1 VRIAALLTALV
12 AAVGCGAASSG
23 TGATPSTDLAVT
35 VWPEGRGEGDSS
47 RFTLRCAP
55 AAGTLPRRATACQRL
70 ATMASPFA
78 PLRKDLAC
86 TQIYGGPQQAVIAGT
101 FRGHRIW
108 TLVKATDG
116 CEIAR
121 AKKLAFLLPGFSAA
135 AGS

>member
-1 VRIAALLTALV
+1 MRIAVLLTALV

-23 TGATPSTDLAVT
+23 TSAAPSTDLTVT
-35 VWPEGRGEGDSS
+35 VYPEGRAEGDSR

-55 AAGTLPRRATACQRL
+55 AAGTMPRRAAACGRL
-70 ATMASPFA
+70 ADMPSPFA
-78 PLRKDLAC
+78 PVRKDVAC

-116 CEIAR
+116 CQIER
-121 AKKLAFLLPGFSAA
+121 AKRLAFLLPGFSAA